1 MFHDERIIVEQGKAF
16 RATMMLAWFISLLY
30 GILHALSLYTN
41 GSFQVSAL
49 ISELVCL
56 GSGLALFLYGEIKY
70 RGSAKDEMLA
80 YQKNMYYKKVFYIFI
95 GIILFA
101 FYLQIGLGS
110 RYEWFPPNHFLF
122 TLQIPCWLLLL
133 TYFKTHGVPFNYSYL
148 GENKNIYIRRT
159 FANVLKLG
167 KIVAAA
173 TGMGLIILIAL
184 RASILEIIAVLLSGI
199 LSWLSLAIEY
209 LIISWAER
217 VSDQA
222 NEQNRISSATLLFV
236 ILGAILYI
244 ISAAV
249 GSYAVWDNGKHLTNG
264 TTLMLVSLF
273 NKNAG
278 YLGMYF
284 FGLFSVYLYSEMR
297 DIKSKLFDRSTV
309 IAMGSIIFAFVLE
322 PLSQVVHYLIDSIG
336 MQMGP
341 SVHLVET
348 TLYIETAVDYL
359 LLVLRAVVLITAT
372 AAFAKKNIVKKT
384 AYIYP
389 TTVLLSSV
397 AIHIWAMLS
406 KFGQQIA
413 YVVFSILAILLSI
426 IIAIGYRT
434 GKKACQ

>member
-41 GSFQVSAL
+41 GSFHVSAL

-70 RGSAKDEMLA
+70 LGSAKDEMLA
-80 YQKNMYYKKVFYIFI
+80 YHKNMYYKKVFYVYI

-101 FYLQIGLGS
+101 FYLQIGLGG

-133 TYFKTHGVPFNYSYL
+133 THFKTRGVPFNYSYL

-173 TGMGLIILIAL
+173 TGMGVIVLIAL
-184 RASILEIIAVLLSGI
+184 RASILEIIAVILSSV

-236 ILGAILYI
+236 VLGAILYM

-249 GSYAVWDNGKHLTNG
+249 GSYAVWDNGQHLTNG
-264 TTLMLVSLF
+264 TTLMLVSLS
-273 NKNAG
+273 NKSAG
-278 YLGMYF
+278 YLGMYS
-284 FGLFSVYLYSEMR
+284 FGLFSVYLYNEMK
-297 DIKSKLFDRSTV
+297 DIKSKLFDRSTI
-309 IAMGSIIFAFVLE
+309 IAMGTIIFAFVLE
-322 PLSQVVHYLIDSIG
+322 PLFQIVHYIVDNIG
-336 MQMGP
+336 MKMGP
-341 SVHLVET
+341 SVQLVET
-348 TLYIETAVDYL
+348 TLYIESAVDYL

-372 AAFAKKNIVKKT
+372 TAFVKKNIVKKP

-389 TTVLLSSV
+389 VIVLISSIV
-397 AIHIWAMLS
+397 IPAGALLPN
-406 KFGQQIA
+406 FGPQLA
-413 YVVFSILAILLSI
+413 YIVYSILAVLLAI
-426 IIAIGYRT
+426 IIEAGYRT
-434 GKKACQ
+434 GKKARQ